1 MTLIKLSKGG
11 TEEDMNTQ
19 CFVAFCI
26 ACIVLVAGFD
36 ERVNDAYEP
45 EPVAADSGFFRN
57 FRSSSNG
64 KPTFIR
70 FGKRAQPSFIRFGR
84 AQPSFIRFG
93 RQATA

>member
-1 MTLIKLSKGG
+1 
-11 TEEDMNTQ
+11 MNMQ

-26 ACIVLVAGFD
+26 ACFVLVAGFD
-36 ERVNDAYEP
+36 ERAFQNDAYEP
-45 EPVAADSGFFRN
+45 EPAVADSAFFRN

>member
-1 MTLIKLSKGG
+1 MLRQKL
-11 TEEDMNTQ
+11 
-19 CFVAFCI
+19 A
-26 ACIVLVAGFD
+26 AAGCSY
-36 ERVNDAYEP
+36 AS
-45 EPVAADSGFFRN
+45 ATSLKK
-57 FRSSSNG
+57 SSSNG